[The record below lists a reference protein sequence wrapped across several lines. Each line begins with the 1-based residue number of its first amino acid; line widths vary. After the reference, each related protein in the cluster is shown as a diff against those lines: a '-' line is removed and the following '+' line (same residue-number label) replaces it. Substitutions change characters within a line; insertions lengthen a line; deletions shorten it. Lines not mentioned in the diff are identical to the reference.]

1 MWLRNSLTLFRMK
14 KSYHG
19 AQMPFLGWSQGQPQA
34 AQVSLL
40 EGELLRDVS
49 IGKNFD
55 ATAIQDHQALHWDTR
70 RFQYASALLASPVE
84 VVSKL
89 IIFAWYPHDSWIF
102 MIYIYTIIYIYY
114 IYISMIFKLHQE
126 FASWIANMLSGAA
139 GSLWEAGPRRLGPEE
154 DWRRQGT
161 SGSAVIGSGFTDS
174 IDLLIDLHR

>member
-102 MIYIYTIIYIYY
+102 MIYIYIQLY
-114 IYISMIFKLHQE
+114 IYIISIYQWYLNFTRSSPVESRCHVVRS
-126 FASWIANMLSGAA
+126 SWITLRSSSAPP
-139 GSLWEAGPRRLGPEE
+139 WPRRGLAKAGIHWF
-154 DWRRQGT
+154 DRSSDRSW
-161 SGSAVIGSGFTDS
+161 
-174 IDLLIDLHR
+174 